1 MSKVVFAVIGAGW
14 RTEFF
19 LRIVKALPERF
30 DISGILV
37 RNEDRGRE
45 VAEKWGVKTYTDLD
59 NLIEKANPSFVVVSV
74 PRNLAP
80 DLIRKLIERDVPV
93 LSETP
98 PAPDI
103 EGLIDLYMFTQKGGK
118 VQVAEQYQF
127 QPLHAARIAMASRNF
142 KSLYLLYIS
151 IMV

>member
-14 RTEFF
+14 RAEFF

-45 VAEKWGVKTYTDLD
+45 VEEKWGVKTDTDID
-59 NLIEKANPSFVVVSV
+59 SLIEKANPSFVVVSV

-80 DLIRKLIERDVPV
+80 DMIQKLVERGVPV

-98 PAPDI
+98 LASDL
-103 EGLIDLYMFTQKGGK
+103 EGLIDLYKL
-118 VQVAEQYQF
+118 V
-127 QPLHAARIAMASRNF
+127 
-142 KSLYLLYIS
+142 
-151 IMV
+151 